1 MPDSPTNHSSSSP
14 PDAKR
19 ARLISPSEERA
30 AFRQRLSIAFAA
42 RAARRVSEH
51 VPTGRTTSPTL
62 TAQGLSVG
70 LRAVKAFKAGSASE
84 VPSAPGLSISDQ
96 SVPLPLVPSPVTF
109 ELLAT
114 CCEPVVIRFLSSSQ
128 QLDKEAECVESSIAA
143 VGVSQACQDRVEFNN
158 AAFLPAVQSLA
169 ASAASSIYGVR
180 YGGDDAIADLSPR
193 WRCEFLRLLVLEAGC
208 DPAQAAVALT
218 AGDVRGATDLAEA
231 CLSGDNGDNNE
242 RNFSC
247 QAPLAILLIRPP
259 SLFSGGRL
267 SVAGRLLELGDDA
280 AAVSAQADLSVD
292 CREQPRADDS
302 SESSV
307 GAATETFNCSYVCL
321 PCDQTGVGADLKL
334 ERMTSGCQLLLQ
346 FAVIADGYRSSPT
359 QQQQQQQQQQT
370 GTPSPREDIAELLKH
385 LAEPD
390 FPAVRIAWALRGR
403 YTVEQMARDGAA
415 ALQGEDRYVLRLLQ
429 EEWPSRVKLE
439 CFIALLQPDW
449 RERRDSAYRR
459 RRQLQQQQQQPQ
471 QAPESAATQATVPLL
486 VEVAAAD
493 GDLNA
498 RDAAASLS
506 QPMAGISAAL
516 AGATPP
522 VEFLS
527 FKHFY
532 SLDGALFEYVCG
544 MRVSELQLDR
554 DELMNADADPVAD
567 AAAIATDAKQFA
579 LVAWPAER
587 SFDLARGCGLSALVS
602 LTLHFGR
609 RCDPGLQVMMRCLL
623 DAFASETDWP
633 RLRRSLKVPADAEL
647 LRVLGQLDDASLAN
661 KFVGE
666 VLAREMPASHGQMV
680 CLGVRNVTTADRLYG
695 LAARF
700 GWPAMETSMLRLMR
714 AVPSA
719 HLTYLARWCPSL
731 EAAVSACS
739 STALPQPLAVLLIRA
754 LESATSGAVAA
765 RDGNNNAGRGDNPTV
780 RFGLQC
786 LLACEHEGLCRRLV
800 DFVNMSVANSASF
813 IAKTLRSFLAG
824 RSRQSSGGRRL
835 LCTLVDSL
843 LQSAE
848 SRYRRGEFRLTMSQ
862 EKWSYLSQ
870 RSFANENLIELV
882 DFLHAVQSDE
892 LWQRFHRLIDSLGQ
906 QVSRSGTTDE
916 ERQHL
921 QLAYSNLL
929 RDLAERVLLNGFQA
943 DSRACRKLLELR
955 RRQLE
960 AANSCRVGEPE
971 FRWNQP
977 WIAEPPDNNPYL
989 KNVVAYLRSA
999 ESEPYEV
1006 QFGAKTEAKN
1016 FAQQVNDISGKF
1028 AIADA
1033 DGSGRQA
1040 RVVVRKLRSAHDET
1054 IRRYYADL
1062 AEFGRLTD
1070 CLDRL
1075 SSCSQ
1080 QPEESEE
1087 QHAMDQSVNSNLTDR
1102 EGNVNVSDSSSLIMF
1117 D

>member
-1 MPDSPTNHSSSSP
+1 
-14 PDAKR
+14 
-19 ARLISPSEERA
+19 
-30 AFRQRLSIAFAA
+30 
-42 RAARRVSEH
+42 
-51 VPTGRTTSPTL
+51 
-62 TAQGLSVG
+62 
-70 LRAVKAFKAGSASE
+70 
-84 VPSAPGLSISDQ
+84 
-96 SVPLPLVPSPVTF
+96 
-109 ELLAT
+109 
-114 CCEPVVIRFLSSSQ
+114 
-128 QLDKEAECVESSIAA
+128 
-143 VGVSQACQDRVEFNN
+143 
-158 AAFLPAVQSLA
+158 
-169 ASAASSIYGVR
+169 
-180 YGGDDAIADLSPR
+180 
-193 WRCEFLRLLVLEAGC
+193 
-208 DPAQAAVALT
+208 
-218 AGDVRGATDLAEA
+218 
-231 CLSGDNGDNNE
+231 
-242 RNFSC
+242 
-247 QAPLAILLIRPP
+247 
-259 SLFSGGRL
+259 
-267 SVAGRLLELGDDA
+267 
-280 AAVSAQADLSVD
+280 
-292 CREQPRADDS
+292 
-302 SESSV
+302 
-307 GAATETFNCSYVCL
+307 
-321 PCDQTGVGADLKL
+321 
-334 ERMTSGCQLLLQ
+334 
-346 FAVIADGYRSSPT
+346 
-359 QQQQQQQQQQT
+359 
-370 GTPSPREDIAELLKH
+370 
-385 LAEPD
+385 
-390 FPAVRIAWALRGR
+390 
-403 YTVEQMARDGAA
+403 DGAA

-522 VEFLS
+522 AEFLA

-567 AAAIATDAKQFA
+567 AAAIVTEAKQFA

-739 STALPQPLAVLLIRA
+739 STALPQPLAVLLIRS

-824 RSRQSSGGRRL
+824 RSRQRWPASALHPGGQPAAVSGEPLSPRR
-835 LCTLVDSL
+835 VPPDNV
-843 LQSAE
+843 
-848 SRYRRGEFRLTMSQ
+848 Q

-906 QVSRSGTTDE
+906 QVSRSGTADE

-960 AANSCRVGEPE
+960 AANSCR
-971 FRWNQP
+971 
-977 WIAEPPDNNPYL
+977 
-989 KNVVAYLRSA
+989 
-999 ESEPYEV
+999 
-1006 QFGAKTEAKN
+1006 
-1016 FAQQVNDISGKF
+1016 
-1028 AIADA
+1028 
-1033 DGSGRQA
+1033 
-1040 RVVVRKLRSAHDET
+1040 
-1054 IRRYYADL
+1054 
-1062 AEFGRLTD
+1062 
-1070 CLDRL
+1070 
-1075 SSCSQ
+1075 
-1080 QPEESEE
+1080 
-1087 QHAMDQSVNSNLTDR
+1087 
-1102 EGNVNVSDSSSLIMF
+1102 
-1117 D
+1117 